1 MKCLGLLH
9 CFERPLGLKLSLIY
23 NAVHDFTSRLKWAWV
38 FRQSVDDAAY
48 QPPLFKR
55 HVSTCN
61 KVVDAEISG
70 FAESVSSCVV
80 GRYKESHRRGSYSL
94 PLFVKAALAWL
105 RSN

>member
-1 MKCLGLLH
+1 MGM
-9 CFERPLGLKLSLIY
+9 
-23 NAVHDFTSRLKWAWV
+23 
-38 FRQSVDDAAY
+38 QSVDDAAH

-70 FAESVSSCVV
+70 FAEAVSSCVA
-80 GRYKESHRRGSYSL
+80 GHYKESHRRGSYSL

-105 RSN
+105 RSNEYTAQLSDKDGVFELASRCMFDHLRWEQV